1 MRRAIPRIS
10 LVLVVGALSLLATG
24 CISIKS
30 GQTVVTQRAP
40 GVATLGATMCIS
52 DYDQDHYPDC
62 NPSNVQEVDS
72 RSGGANTDGDDFS
85 TPLNFQMLVAF
96 RVPDGVTAPQS
107 FPSLTQ
113 DTTFTF
119 SQSYTNGLT

>member
-1 MRRAIPRIS
+1 MRSALNAKNGLI
-10 LVLVVGALSLLATG
+10 VLMGALALLSTG

-30 GQTVVTQRAP
+30 GQLVVTQRAP

-52 DYDQDHYPDC
+52 DYDQSSYPDC
-62 NPSNVQEVDS
+62 NPSNVEEVDNRCEGCNS
-72 RSGGANTDGDDFS
+72 DGDEFED
-85 TPLNFQMLVAF
+85 PLSFQMLVAF

-107 FPSLTQ
+107 FPSDAQ

-119 SQSYTNGLT
+119 SQSY